1 MSEVEKVTG
10 FEVTES
16 GETERQAPV
25 APVKLPSDIIPLAS
39 SVEQSTSLATGV
51 SSGSGFQGTE
61 RLSMLPQILEKIH
74 DPNFPLAEV
83 NRLIAIEIAFIAQEM
98 ARLRGEV
105 KHGNHSE
112 TFLQKSYEAN
122 IKALAQLEKSLT
134 STDILAHRDILN
146 MDGPKFQWLFGQV
159 VDSFKKAC
167 QDALGRDGETMVQ
180 SIMKHWRDELAM
192 RESDWRSGVEKIN
205 AKNPGK

>member
-1 MSEVEKVTG
+1 MNQDQEVGFKVG
-10 FEVTES
+10 ED
-16 GETERQAPV
+16 GETELAKPV
-25 APVKLPSDIIPLAS
+25 APVSLPTDIIPLAAT
-39 SVEQSTSLATGV
+39 VEQQN
-51 SSGSGFQGTE
+51 SGSYNEANKLGAE
-61 RLSMLPQILEKIH
+61 RMSMLPQILEKIH

-134 STDILAHRDILN
+134 STDILSHRDILN
-146 MDGPKFQWLFGQV
+146 FDGPKFVWLFGEV
-159 VDSFKKAC
+159 VNSFKKAC
-167 QDALGRDGETMVQ
+167 QDALGRDNETMVQ
-180 SIMKHWRDELAM
+180 SIMKHWRDELSV
-192 RESDWRSGVEKIN
+192 RESDWRTGVEKISI
-205 AKNPGK
+205 KNPGK

>member
-1 MSEVEKVTG
+1 MNESETG
-10 FEVTES
+10 FEMNEDGKAVVGQSVTPLA
-16 GETERQAPV
+16 RQAENIMTL
-25 APVKLPSDIIPLAS
+25 APTPEFQDRVGGTIGGG
-39 SVEQSTSLATGV
+39 TSPAP
-51 SSGSGFQGTE
+51 E

-112 TFLQKSYEAN
+112 TFLQKSYEQN

-134 STDILAHRDILN
+134 STDILSHRDILN
-146 MDGPKFQWLFGQV
+146 MDGPKFTWLFAEIV
-159 VDSFKKAC
+159 NSFKKAS
-167 QDALGRDGETMVQ
+167 QDALGRDNETMVQ

-192 RESDWRSGVEKIN
+192 RESDWRTGVEKIN
-205 AKNPGK
+205 SKAGK